1 MNQSQGPNQR
11 GREVVM
17 KAVSW
22 AYMLGMLFC
31 GGLLFIGAIV
41 VSAARMLTHASAEE
55 ISQYQA
61 TMFWGIILMWS
72 VVSVSILVPLAYI
85 AKTILRPTLR
95 GLVLGG
101 LLTATSMAA
110 IVFYGLSQE
119 MEWFSLLWKLSLGP

>member
-1 MNQSQGPNQR
+1 
-11 GREVVM
+11 M